1 MIASLSAG
9 VVFGLSAGFAP
20 GPLLMLVISQTVRHG
35 VREGFKVA
43 LAPLVTDLPIII
55 VCMFVLTR
63 LAGYRG
69 ILGLV
74 SIAGGLFVVYLAY
87 ESFRTTAPG
96 TSVHD
101 NAPQS
106 LGKGVL
112 VNALSPHPYLFWLTV
127 GAPFIIK
134 AWGTGRGAATA
145 FVAGFYVCLIGAKMA
160 VAAMA
165 GTSRQLLTGDTY
177 RNIMRVLGLL
187 LLVFAFLLI
196 RDGVALLGA

>member
-9 VVFGLSAGFAP
+9 VVFGLSAGLAP

-35 VREGFKVA
+35 AREGFKVA

-55 VCMFVLTR
+55 ACTFVLTR

-69 ILGLV
+69 ILGVV
-74 SIAGGLFVVYLAY
+74 SLTGGLFVVYLAY

-96 TSVHD
+96 TPVQA
-101 NAPQS
+101 NEPQS

-127 GAPFIIK
+127 GAPFFLK
-134 AWGTGRGAATA
+134 ACGTGRWAATA
-145 FVAGFYVCLIGAKMA
+145 FIAGFYVSLVGAKIV
-160 VAAMA
+160 VAALA
-165 GTSRQLLTGDTY
+165 GTSRQLLTGRAY
-177 RNIMRVLGLL
+177 VYLMRGLGLL
-187 LLVFAFLLI
+187 LLAFAFLLV
-196 RDGVALLGA
+196 RDGVALLGG